1 MVASQDLTRKRRI
14 LFCGEAS
21 YLSTGYA
28 TYTREVLRRLH
39 STGKYD
45 IAELGTYGKPNEPEI
60 NDIPWKFYPN
70 IPDINNTK
78 DVQEYNSNNINQF
91 GAWKFESICLDFKP
105 DIVCDIRDFWMM
117 EFQERSPFR
126 RFYNWTIMPT
136 VDAAPQHKQ
145 WIHTYANADGVFT
158 YSDWALSSLKEQSG
172 AAINCLGSA
181 PPSADSSY
189 SPVQD
194 KEAHKRSL
202 GFEDGVKII
211 GTVMRN
217 QRRKL
222 YPDLFEAFRMFL
234 DKSGRTDVY
243 LYCHT
248 SYPDLG
254 WDLPEIMM
262 KCGVA
267 SKCLFTYI
275 CSECGYVFPDFFK
288 DAISQCKKCNKFS
301 AKLSNVRNGVPVE
314 ILSSIVNCFDLYVQ
328 YANSE
333 GFGLPQV
340 EAAACGVPVMSVD
353 YSAMSSV
360 IRKLGG
366 TPLTPKTL
374 YKELETGCMRA
385 VPDNEHTA
393 QKFVEFFDLPQAM
406 RMKKGFESRKL
417 FEEHYQW
424 NQTADKWEQ
433 RFDSVEILPESE
445 TWKSPPRIHL
455 PSDRYPEGMDN
466 KNLVDWLI
474 INVLGE
480 PEKLNSYMSSRLVR
494 DLNYGQTTEGMGGI
508 YYNENS
514 LLDSAPKTMVFN
526 PHDAYKHMLEL
537 CNRRNYWEKMR
548 HKVLL

>member
-145 WIHTYANADGVFT
+145 WILTYANADGVFT

-366 TPLTPKTL
+366 TPLKPKTL

>member
-366 TPLTPKTL
+366 TPLKPKTL

-494 DLNYGQTTEGMGGI
+494 DLNYGQTKEGMGGI

>member
-1 MVASQDLTRKRRI
+1 MVGSQNLTRKRRI

-39 STGKYD
+39 ATGKYD
-45 IAELGTYGKPNEPEI
+45 IAELGTYGKPEEPEI
-60 NDIPWKFYPN
+60 KDVPWKFYPN

-78 DVQEYNSNNINQF
+78 AVEEYNSNNINQF

-126 RFYNWTIMPT
+126 KFYNWTIMPT

-366 TPLTPKTL
+366 TPLKPKTL

>member
-366 TPLTPKTL
+366 TPLKPKTL

>member
-1 MVASQDLTRKRRI
+1 MVGSQDLTRKRRI

-39 STGKYD
+39 ATGKYD

-60 NDIPWKFYPN
+60 KDVPWKFYPN
-70 IPDINNTK
+70 IPDINNTR
-78 DVQEYNSNNINQF
+78 DVQEYNSNHINQF
-91 GAWKFESICLDFKP
+91 GSWKFESICLDFKP

-145 WIHTYANADGVFT
+145 WIYTYANADGVFT

-172 AAINCLGSA
+172 TAINCLGSA

-194 KEAHKRSL
+194 REAHKRNL

-222 YPDLFEAFRMFL
+222 YPDLFEAFRLFL

-262 KCGVA
+262 KNGVA

-288 DAISQCKKCNKFS
+288 DAISQCKKCNKYS
-301 AKLSNVRNGVPVE
+301 AKLSNVRHGVPVNV
-314 ILSSIVNCFDLYVQ
+314 LSSIVNCFDLYVQ

-366 TPLTPKTL
+366 TPLKLKTL

-385 VPDNEHTA
+385 VPDNEYAA
-393 QKFVEFFDLPQAM
+393 QKFLEFFDLPQAM

-424 NQTADKWEQ
+424 DRTANKWEQ
-433 RFDSVEILPESE
+433 RFASVEILPESE
-445 TWKSPPRIHL
+445 TWKSPPRIHS
-455 PSDRYPEGMDN
+455 PSDGYPKGLDN

-480 PEKLNSYMSSRLVR
+480 PEKLNSYMASRLVR
-494 DLNYGQTTEGMGGI
+494 DLNYGQRTEGMGGI

-514 LLDSAPKTMVFN
+514 LLDSAPKTILFN
-526 PHDAYKHMLEL
+526 APDAYKHMLEL

-548 HKVLL
+548 HKVLS

>member
-1 MVASQDLTRKRRI
+1 MVGSQNLTRKRRI

-39 STGKYD
+39 ATGKYD

-60 NDIPWKFYPN
+60 KDVPWKFYPN
-70 IPDINNTK
+70 IPDIKNTR
-78 DVQEYNSNNINQF
+78 DVQEYNSNHINQF

-126 RFYNWTIMPT
+126 KFYNWTIMPT

-366 TPLTPKTL
+366 TPLKPKTL

>member
-21 YLSTGYA
+21 YLNTGYA

-45 IAELGTYGKPNEPEI
+45 IAELGTYGKPDEPEI

-78 DVQEYNSNNINQF
+78 AVQEYNSNNINQF

-126 RFYNWTIMPT
+126 KFYNWTIMPT

-222 YPDLFEAFRMFL
+222 YPDLFEAFRLFL
-234 DKSGRTDVY
+234 DKSRRTDVY

-366 TPLTPKTL
+366 TPLRPKTL

-385 VPDNEHTA
+385 VPDNEYTA
-393 QKFVEFFDLPQAM
+393 QKFVEFFDLPQAI

-424 NQTADKWEQ
+424 DQTADKWEQ

-480 PEKLNSYMSSRLVR
+480 SEKLNSYMASRLVR
-494 DLNYGQTTEGMGGI
+494 DLNYGQSTEGMGGI

-514 LLDSAPKTMVFN
+514 LLDSSPKTIIFN

-548 HKVLL
+548 HKVLS

>member
-1 MVASQDLTRKRRI
+1 MVGSQDLTRKRRI

-39 STGKYD
+39 ATGKYD

-60 NDIPWKFYPN
+60 KDVPWKFYPN
-70 IPDINNTK
+70 IPDINNTR
-78 DVQEYNSNNINQF
+78 DVQEYNSNHINQF
-91 GAWKFESICLDFKP
+91 GSWKFESICLDFKP

-145 WIHTYANADGVFT
+145 WIYTYANADGVFT

-194 KEAHKRSL
+194 REAHKRNL

-222 YPDLFEAFRMFL
+222 YPDLFEAFRLFL
-234 DKSGRTDVY
+234 DKSRRTDVY

-262 KCGVA
+262 KNGVA

-288 DAISQCKKCNKFS
+288 DAISQCKKCNKYS
-301 AKLSNVRNGVPVE
+301 AKLSNVRHGVPVNV
-314 ILSSIVNCFDLYVQ
+314 LSSIVNCFDLYVQ

-366 TPLTPKTL
+366 TPIKLKTL

-385 VPDNEHTA
+385 VPDNEYAA
-393 QKFVEFFDLPQAM
+393 QKFLEFFDLPQAM

-424 NQTADKWEQ
+424 DRTANKWEQ

-445 TWKSPPRIHL
+445 TWKSPPRIHS
-455 PSDRYPEGMDN
+455 PSDGYPKGLDN

-480 PEKLNSYMSSRLVR
+480 PEKLNSYMASRLVR
-494 DLNYGQTTEGMGGI
+494 DLNYGQSTEGMGGI

-548 HKVLL
+548 HKVLS

>member
-1 MVASQDLTRKRRI
+1 MVGSQDLTRKRRI

-39 STGKYD
+39 ATGKYD

-60 NDIPWKFYPN
+60 KDVPWKFYPN
-70 IPDINNTK
+70 IPDINNTR
-78 DVQEYNSNNINQF
+78 DVQEYNSNHINQF
-91 GAWKFESICLDFKP
+91 GSWKFESICLDFKP

-145 WIHTYANADGVFT
+145 WIYTYANADGVFT

-194 KEAHKRSL
+194 REAHKRNL

-222 YPDLFEAFRMFL
+222 YPDLFEAFRLFL

-262 KCGVA
+262 KNGVA

-288 DAISQCKKCNKFS
+288 DAISQCKKCNKYS
-301 AKLSNVRNGVPVE
+301 AKLSNVRHGVPVNV
-314 ILSSIVNCFDLYVQ
+314 LSSIVNCFDLYVQ

-366 TPLTPKTL
+366 TPLKLKTL

-385 VPDNEHTA
+385 VPDNEYAA
-393 QKFVEFFDLPQAM
+393 QKFLEFFDLPQAM

-424 NQTADKWEQ
+424 DRTANKWEQ

-445 TWKSPPRIHL
+445 TWKSPPRIHS

-480 PEKLNSYMSSRLVR
+480 PEKLNSYMASRLVR
-494 DLNYGQTTEGMGGI
+494 DLNYGQSTEGMGGI

-514 LLDSAPKTMVFN
+514 LLDSAPKTILFN
-526 PHDAYKHMLEL
+526 AHDAYKHMLEL

-548 HKVLL
+548 HKVLS

>member
-366 TPLTPKTL
+366 TPLKPKTL

-433 RFDSVEILPESE
+433 RFASVEILPESE